1 MWRTNGIV
9 PYLAAPVSFKRLL
22 GGNNIL
28 ALDEAAGVMTRGD
41 VLKRDVTFYCAEE
54 RDPTT
59 DEDGNARDDEAVNEP
74 GLKKPLNRDPAIHVN
89 VSDAP
94 SCKLHHDVRWRPGHA
109 LHRSAGGCRSER
121 MSAEHKHRLRP
132 IGPGAKGQ
140 DSLERLAPDDYR
152 IHRGHELIVA
162 VWFATARFEKIELTV
177 GPSDEAVEAGA
188 NKDGCFHCTAPM
200 LPPNG
205 SRLSC
210 GRLARRRKISGR
222 TSRARQSTTQRR
234 PLKRECPPA

>member
-1 MWRTNGIV
+1 MALKLRATRTPAHPLLNDSSCA
-9 PYLAAPVSFKRLL
+9 PAHNTPLPFKRSPPVSFKRLL

-41 VLKRDVTFYCAEE
+41 MLKRDVTFYWAEE

-109 LHRSAGGCRSER
+109 LHRSPGGCRGER
-121 MSAEHKHRLRP
+121 MSAEHEHRLCP
-132 IGPGAKGQ
+132 IGPGAKRQ
-140 DSLERLAPDDYR
+140 DSLERLAPDD
-152 IHRGHELIVA
+152 
-162 VWFATARFEKIELTV
+162 
-177 GPSDEAVEAGA
+177 
-188 NKDGCFHCTAPM
+188 
-200 LPPNG
+200 
-205 SRLSC
+205 
-210 GRLARRRKISGR
+210 
-222 TSRARQSTTQRR
+222 
-234 PLKRECPPA
+234 